1 MSCDL
6 DVDTAAI
13 RAAAAAAQDA
23 AEYFAQPCHLP
34 EAAEVRGAIGH
45 GSASVREALRLTIRR
60 TEQGLEAVRRLADL
74 TQDIAG
80 SLDSA
85 AGSFDQAESLCR
97 TGF

>member
-23 AEYFAQPCHLP
+23 AGYFAQPCRLP
-34 EAAEVRGAIGH
+34 EAVEVRGAIAH

-80 SLDSA
+80 SLDAA